1 MREEGLEL
9 AIEAAGGVGAL
20 ARSLGIAQPSVSNWK
35 QIPSERVLNIE
46 QLTGIPRTDLRPDL
60 YPSDDKDEFDI
71 LRAENYR
78 LLSVLLGK
86 SPTSQILDILKSLK
100 GEASPLGM
108 AYIALAEA
116 ANTSQEKV
124 GREYFTL
131 FIGLGR
137 GDFLPYGSYYQT
149 GFLHEK
155 PLANVRADMKKY
167 GISRADHLYEPEDHI
182 AILCDIMAG
191 LLEGVFEGDVKAF
204 FMAHIKPWAHQFFA
218 ELEIG
223 ENAVF
228 YRAVGLFGRTLMEIE
243 AESYTLN

>member
-1 MREEGLEL
+1 MRDTGLEL

-35 QIPSERVLNIE
+35 QIPHDRVLNIE
-46 QLTGIPRTDLRPDL
+46 QLTGVPRTSLRPDL
-60 YPSDDKDEFDI
+60 YPSDEKDEFDG

-86 SPTSQILDILKSLK
+86 APTTQILDILKSLK
-100 GEASPLGM
+100 GDASPLGM
-108 AYIALAEA
+108 AYIALAAA
-116 ANTSQEKV
+116 ANISEEKV

-155 PLANVRADMKKY
+155 PLANVRGDMARL

-182 AILCDIMAG
+182 AILCDMMAG
-191 LLEGVFEGDVKAF
+191 MLDGVFENDSQAF

-223 ENAVF
+223 ENATF
-228 YRAVGLFGRTLMEIE
+228 YRAVGLLGRTLMEIE